1 MYSKLMPSHTIYF
14 DDGKYNYIMT
24 ITLSDC
30 TVSVTTDGVG
40 FNAHSFESHD
50 LATQT
55 EALEFYETTI
65 RRENPSY
72 QPPTDSSSSEVIE
85 EDEEELEPLSFDFDL
100 NEQNLPTDELVNRLG
115 VVLPGLEIYE
125 CESGG
130 YPFKTFVWKIDKQGE
145 LTIDKLLVAGG
156 FMQKIEWNDFL
167 QTVITNS
174 SHLTSDL
181 TLEPNLTPEEIS
193 QKCQI
198 LETTLQSQCKNIF
211 VYKIVQFNPDAP
223 NDYLEQFHIIVGET
237 HDGYWLG
244 ISPQICADDHIRTD
258 TERLDISTNFTPVA
272 SNQILIN
279 TWQSIVNGLEF
290 ATTPNTSNREFY
302 LTSANSQE
310 QTIYQLVDAINFVI
324 TSTFAPFGS
333 VAESEDPQFFHSI
346 QPLDQLLELNLTN
359 LREYVI
365 GSYSTYH
372 LYTIGNTHSGDWV
385 GVSNVAIW
393 S

>member
-1 MYSKLMPSHTIYF
+1 MPNHTIYL

-50 LATQT
+50 FATET

-85 EDEEELEPLSFDFDL
+85 EEEEELELRSFDFDL
-100 NEQNLPTDELVNRLG
+100 HDENLPTDELVNRLA
-115 VVLPGLEIYE
+115 VVLPGLGIYE
-125 CESGG
+125 CESGD
-130 YPFKTFVWKIDKQGE
+130 YPFKTFVWKVDEQGE

-156 FMQKIEWNDFL
+156 FMQEIEWHDFL
-167 QTVITNS
+167 QAVITNS
-174 SHLTSDL
+174 SNITSDL
-181 TLEPNLTPEEIS
+181 TLEPNLTPEGIS
-193 QKCQI
+193 HKCQI
-198 LETTLQSQCKNIF
+198 LETTLRSHCQNIF
-211 VYKIVQFNPDAP
+211 VYQIIQLNPDLP
-223 NDYLEQFHIIVGET
+223 NDYFEQFYIIVGET
-237 HDGYWLG
+237 YDGYWLG
-244 ISPQICADDHIRTD
+244 ISPQICADDNIRTD

-272 SNQILIN
+272 SNQTLID
-279 TWQSIVNGLEF
+279 TLQSIVTGLEF
-290 ATTPNTSNREFY
+290 ATTPNTTNREFY
-302 LTSANSQE
+302 LTSGNSKE
-310 QTIYQLVDAINFVI
+310 QTIYQLVDGINFVI
-324 TSTFAPFGS
+324 TCTFAPFGS
-333 VAESEDPQFFHSI
+333 VAESEDAQFFHSI
-346 QPLDQLLELNLTN
+346 QPLDQLLELNLSN

-385 GVSNVAIW
+385 GVSNVAVW

>member
-1 MYSKLMPSHTIYF
+1 MPSHIIYL
-14 DDGKYNYIMT
+14 DDGKYNYTMR
-24 ITLSDC
+24 ITLSGC

-40 FNAHSFESHD
+40 FNAHSSESHD
-50 LATQT
+50 FATET

-65 RRENPSY
+65 RREDSSY
-72 QPPTDSSSSEVIE
+72 QPPTDSLSSEVIE
-85 EDEEELEPLSFDFDL
+85 EEEEELEPLSFDFDL
-100 NEQNLPTDELVNRLG
+100 HEQNLPTDELVNRLA
-115 VVLPGLEIYE
+115 VVLPGLGIYE
-125 CESGG
+125 CDSGD
-130 YPFKTFVWKIDKQGE
+130 YPFKTFVWKVNEQGE
-145 LTIDKLLVAGG
+145 LTIDKLLIAGG
-156 FMQKIEWNDFL
+156 FMQEIEWHDFL
-167 QTVITNS
+167 QAVITNS
-174 SHLTSDL
+174 SNITSDL

-198 LETTLQSQCKNIF
+198 LETTLRSQCKNIF
-211 VYKIVQFNPDAP
+211 VYQIVQLNPDLP
-223 NDYLEQFHIIVGET
+223 NDYLDQFHIIIGET

-244 ISPQICADDHIRTD
+244 IAPQICADEDIRTD

-272 SNQILIN
+272 SNQTLID
-279 TWQSIVNGLEF
+279 TLQSIVTGLEF

-302 LTSANSQE
+302 LTSGNSKE
-310 QTIYQLVDAINFVI
+310 QTIYQLVDEINFVI
-324 TSTFAPFGS
+324 TSKFAPFGS

-365 GSYSTYH
+365 GSYCTYY

-385 GVSNVAIW
+385 GVSNVAVW